1 MLELDPNAHWCI
13 ASGEIESLYIDNI
26 IQLSVISNE
35 YSTSADG
42 VPIPIRTTHRYK
54 IIAGEG
60 KGEESEIEI
69 ESSLQRMN
77 PPVSDS
83 EFTLSAFGLPEPAS
97 NFEFPVSLSVALA
110 ILGVV
115 LVSMA
120 IYIRRRGDP

>member
-1 MLELDPNAHWCI
+1 
-13 ASGEIESLYIDNI
+13 
-26 IQLSVISNE
+26 
-35 YSTSADG
+35 
-42 VPIPIRTTHRYK
+42 
-54 IIAGEG
+54 
-60 KGEESEIEI
+60 
-69 ESSLQRMN
+69 MN